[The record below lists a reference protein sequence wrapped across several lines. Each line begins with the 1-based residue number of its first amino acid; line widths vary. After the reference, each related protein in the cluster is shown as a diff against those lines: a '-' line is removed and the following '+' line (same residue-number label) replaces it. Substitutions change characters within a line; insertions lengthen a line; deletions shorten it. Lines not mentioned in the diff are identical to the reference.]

1 MGILDDLLKRFE
13 DDWCKACK
21 VQMYPVA
28 ERLFFMPVTVGHYV
42 QQKEAGYY
50 LKKLQPIRD
59 VSQIPVGYYA
69 CRIKAYACG
78 RCGQRIA
85 VVKPFLQVRSE
96 VKEET
101 SIIFRNGEINALLG
115 L

>member
-1 MGILDDLLKRFE
+1 MGVFDNFMKRFE

-21 VQMYPVA
+21 VQMYPIA
-28 ERLFFMPVTVGHYV
+28 ERLYFMPVTVGHYV
-42 QQKEAGYY
+42 EKKDASYY
-50 LKKLQPIRD
+50 LQKLQPIQD
-59 VSQIPVGYYA
+59 VAQIPVGYYA
-69 CRIKAYACG
+69 CRIKAYTCG

-101 SIIFRNGEINALLG
+101 SIVFRNGEINELLG

>member
-1 MGILDDLLKRFE
+1 MGFFSDFSKRLQ
-13 DDWCKACK
+13 DDWCKTCK
-21 VQMYPVA
+21 VQMYPVT
-28 ERLFFMPVTVGHYV
+28 ERLYFMPVTVGHYV
-42 QQKEAGYY
+42 QRKDAGYY
-50 LKKLQPIRD
+50 LQKLQPIQD

-78 RCGQRIA
+78 TRIA

-96 VKEET
+96 VKEEVA
-101 SIIFRNGEINALLG
+101 IIFRNGEINALLG

>member
-1 MGILDDLLKRFE
+1 MGFFSDFSKRLQ
-13 DDWCKACK
+13 DDWCKTCK
-21 VQMYPVA
+21 VQMYPVT
-28 ERLFFMPVTVGHYV
+28 ERLYFMPVTVGHYV
-42 QQKEAGYY
+42 QRKDAGYY
-50 LKKLQPIRD
+50 LQKLQPIQD

-78 RCGQRIA
+78 TCGTRIA

-96 VKEET
+96 VKEEVA
-101 SIIFRNGEINALLG
+101 IIFRNGEINALLG

>member
-1 MGILDDLLKRFE
+1 MGFFSDLGKRLQ
-13 DDWCKACK
+13 DDWCKPCK
-21 VQMYPVA
+21 AQMYPVT
-28 ERLFFMPVTVGHYV
+28 ERLYFMPVTVGHYV
-42 QQKEAGYY
+42 QRKDAGYY
-50 LKKLQPIRD
+50 LQKLQPIQD

-69 CRIKAYACG
+69 CRIKAYTCG
-78 RCGQRIA
+78 TCGQRIA

-96 VKEET
+96 VKEEV